1 MAQHLCGWGQ
11 CYLEKEIMK
20 INFSI
25 NDNNEKDPIVRFFE
39 NKINYNFI
47 KMEQFF
53 SSEDLRFLI
62 IKENISENEI
72 STILEKTK
80 ESNIL
85 FFAHKLIKN
94 LLPPNLKIVFYP
106 IDISLF
112 ENNIKKYL
120 EINTFF
126 ENIYLTPDSFLI
138 NSNNQKKIYLTEKEY
153 EIIILFFREKIV
165 KKNKIHTEVLNLHA
179 DIDTKSLDAHLSRI
193 RNKLLKIDSNL
204 AIRTIDQHNLEIKKL
219 L

>member
-62 IKENISENEI
+62 IKENIS
-72 STILEKTK
+72 
-80 ESNIL
+80 
-85 FFAHKLIKN
+85 A
-94 LLPPNLKIVFYP
+94 
-106 IDISLF
+106 
-112 ENNIKKYL
+112 
-120 EINTFF
+120 IN
-126 ENIYLTPDSFLI
+126 
-138 NSNNQKKIYLTEKEY
+138 
-153 EIIILFFREKIV
+153 
-165 KKNKIHTEVLNLHA
+165 KNKIMGKIIVN
-179 DIDTKSLDAHLSRI
+179 KCSRI
-193 RNKLLKIDSNL
+193 S
-204 AIRTIDQHNLEIKKL
+204 E
-219 L
+219 